1 MYETY
6 EELVEKKL
14 GMIDGNIDKRQG
26 SIIFDAIAPN
36 AAETAKMY
44 TDLLMLEERSYG
56 DTATGIDLTRRVAE
70 RGIIRKSAI
79 KAVLKAEFY
88 DKDANYFDVSIGD
101 RFAYEDIYYT
111 VISRV
116 SKGIFLIECE
126 KSGKIGN
133 YYSGEIMPVGFIEGL
148 TQAVITEIYSDGE
161 DEEDD
166 ETLRKRYMES
176 FNSEVFGGNISDYKK
191 KVKSINVVGGVKV
204 YPIYYGGGT
213 VRIVFTDRDNNV
225 PKSSEIETVQKEVDP
240 DKNGMGNGIAPIG
253 HIVTVEGAR
262 GENINISMKISY
274 QEGFSFEDIQEEL
287 KSSIEEYFLSL
298 RSTWDTNDDLVV
310 RISYIES
317 RALQISGIL
326 DITDTA
332 INGMKQNIVV
342 SDDAVPVL
350 GEISEVV

>member
-6 EELVEKKL
+6 EELIEKKL
-14 GMIDGNIDKRQG
+14 GMIEGNIDKRQG

-44 TDLLMLEERSYG
+44 ADLLMLEERSYG
-56 DTATGIDLTRRVAE
+56 DTATGIDLTRRAAE
-70 RGIIRKSAI
+70 RGIVRKSAI
-79 KAVLKAEFY
+79 NAVLKAEFY
-88 DKDANYFDVSIGD
+88 DKDGGYFDVSKGD
-101 RFAYEDIYYT
+101 RFAYNDIYYT

-116 SKGIFLIECE
+116 SKGIFLMECE
-126 KSGKIGN
+126 KSGKEGN

-148 TQAVITEIYSDGE
+148 AQAVITEIYSDGE

-176 FNSEVFGGNISDYKK
+176 FNSEAFGGNISDYKK

-204 YPIYYGGGT
+204 YPVYYGGGT
-213 VRIVFTDRDNNV
+213 VRIVFTDRDYNV
-225 PKSSEIETVQKEVDP
+225 PKSSEIEDVQKEVDP

-253 HIVTVEGAR
+253 HIVTVEGAK

-274 QEGFSFEDIQEEL
+274 KEGFSFEDIQDEL

-298 RSTWDTNDDLVV
+298 RSTWDENDDLVV

-317 RALQISGIL
+317 KVLQIAGVL

-332 INGMKQNIVV
+332 LNESKQNIII
-342 SDDAVPVL
+342 SDDTVPVL
-350 GEISEVV
+350 GEILEVV